1 MIGDNPLMVARLTIT
16 KDVLMIERSDGWW
29 WKLKIDSNN
38 PNLMQGINCNGK
50 KVTFERFK

>member
-1 MIGDNPLMVARLTIT
+1 MVARLTIT